1 MQVGA
6 WGAPVPASLL
16 VAITALL
23 ALRLLLFVG
32 AAAVE
37 LARRRRLPWPLDGEL
52 PRASVIVP
60 AFNEERVL
68 EGTVASLL
76 ASDHPDLEIIL
87 VDDGSTDATATL
99 ARALAD
105 RHPRV
110 RLLLRPA
117 NGGKSAALNAG
128 IAVATGAHIVTVDA
142 DTLLHPRALRRLCAP
157 LVLPGVDAVASN
169 VKVGN
174 RQRWINVWQSLE
186 YVVGLN
192 LHRRGQAALGCITTI
207 PGAACAFR
215 REALAEV
222 GGFSSDTVVEDTDLT
237 LCLLEAGKRIVFQP
251 TAVAYTESPDTIGG
265 LFRQR
270 TRWARGYFQCLWK
283 HRRSFFRRDVLGWF
297 GMPDLLLVNVLFYG
311 LVPLSLPALGSL
323 LGAASAGTVSWGA
336 LAGGVA
342 GLFAVDLAVAAGAYT
357 IDGED
362 LRELRHVPLRQ
373 LVWPWFLLA
382 VFVVAAWRFLSGARG
397 WGTPARQGV
406 LAEAG
411 KGGKTGVVR

>member
-1 MQVGA
+1 VQVAGL
-6 WGAPVPASLL
+6 WG
-16 VAITALL
+16 ALL
-23 ALRLLLFVG
+23 AAISALVTLRLGLLLG

-37 LARRRRLPWPLDGEL
+37 LARRRRDPWPLDAAL

-76 ASDHPDLEIIL
+76 ACDHPDLEIVL
-87 VDDGSTDATATL
+87 VDDGSTDGTAAL
-99 ARALAD
+99 ARALAA

-110 RLLLRPA
+110 RAVIQAENR
-117 NGGKSAALNAG
+117 GKSAALNAG
-128 IAVATGAHIVTVDA
+128 IAASTGPHVVTVDA
-142 DTLLHPRALRRLCAP
+142 DTLLHRAALTRLCAP
-157 LVLPGVDAVASN
+157 LTRPGVDAVASN

-174 RQRWINVWQSLE
+174 RLRWLNIWQSLE

-215 REALAEV
+215 REALADV

-237 LCLLEAGKRIVFQP
+237 LALLEAGKRIVFQP
-251 TAVAYTESPDTIGG
+251 AALAYTESPDTVAG

-270 TRWARGYFQCLWK
+270 MRWARGYLQCLWK
-283 HRRSFFRRDVLGWF
+283 HRRSFFRPGVLGWF
-297 GMPDLLLVNVLFYG
+297 GMPDLLFVNLLVYA
-311 LVPLSLPALGSL
+311 LVPLSVPGVLVVFDGVGWTAFGWALVGVF
-323 LGAASAGTVSWGA
+323 GTELV
-336 LAGGVA
+336 L
-342 GLFAVDLAVAAGAYT
+342 AAGAYLV
-357 IDGED
+357 DGED
-362 LRELRHVPLRQ
+362 LRELPQVPLRQ

-382 VFVVAAWRFLSGARG
+382 VFVVVVARLAAGGAQG
-397 WGTPARQGV
+397 WGKPARRGV

-411 KGGKTGVVR
+411 KAGRTGVVR